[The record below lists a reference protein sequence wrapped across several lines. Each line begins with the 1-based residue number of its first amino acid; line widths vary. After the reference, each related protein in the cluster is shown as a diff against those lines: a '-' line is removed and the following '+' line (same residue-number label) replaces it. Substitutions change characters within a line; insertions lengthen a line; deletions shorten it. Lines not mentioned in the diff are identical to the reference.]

1 MSLDRTDESANSSSF
16 GDETSHSAG
25 THTSSGDS
33 RKTDESIE
41 GIREELAKKETIAV
55 CRLRVLVIV
64 VLICA
69 ATAVCLVVF
78 FTTKYA
84 EEDEF
89 DIQYEGVAEKVIQ
102 SFGDIIVEMAAIS
115 GLGVAA
121 SAHSLDHT
129 SKWPYTTLSNF
140 QQRAGNARALSGV
153 LYVSINPLV
162 TDDELRPAWEE
173 YVNGPESQWM

>member
-1 MSLDRTDESANSSSF
+1 MSLHHRDESDNSSTSF
-16 GDETSHSAG
+16 GDENSKSADTNTSADD
-25 THTSSGDS
+25 T
-33 RKTDESIE
+33 IE
-41 GIREELAKKETIAV
+41 AIKRELAKKETVAV
-55 CRLRVLVIV
+55 CRLRVLVII
-64 VLICA
+64 VLLCA
-69 ATAVCLVVF
+69 ASAVCLVVF

-89 DIQYEGVAEKVIQ
+89 DIQYEAVAEKVIQ

-121 SAHSLDHT
+121 SAHSLDQKT
-129 SKWPYTTLSNF
+129 EWPLATLSNF

-162 TDDELRPAWEE
+162 TEEQLPAWEE
-173 YVNGPESQWM
+173 YVNGPDSHWM